1 MSKTKVVRF
10 HQAGDAS
17 VLKIDTL
24 DLPEPQKGEVRIK
37 AAAIGLN
44 RAEVMFRNG
53 AYIEQ
58 PKFPSKIGYE
68 VSGVVDAVGEGVT
81 ELKCGDIVSTIP
93 AFTMGEY
100 GVYGEHPIVPA
111 FAVAK
116 YPTNLTAI
124 EGTAIWMQY
133 VTAYGALCEVGKLT
147 DKQTVLITAA
157 SSSVGIAAIQIAN
170 WIGAKVIATT
180 RGSSKVASLKEAGA
194 HYVIESDVESIS
206 EAVNKITDGQGANL
220 IFDPIGGPLLN
231 ELGNA
236 AAKAGTIIEYGAL
249 DPNPSIY
256 PLFKA
261 LEKALT
267 IVGYTLFEL
276 TQDPTRIERAKEFIY
291 RGLEQKK
298 LVPKVD
304 KVFAFEDIQAAHQYM
319 EASNQ
324 VGKIVV
330 KI

>member
-1 MSKTKVVRF
+1 MKTTQTVRF

-17 VLKIDTL
+17 VLQIDTL
-24 DLPEPQKGEVRIK
+24 DMPKPGVGEVRIK

-58 PKFPSKIGYE
+58 PSYPSKIGYE
-68 VSGVVDAVGEGVT
+68 VSGVIDAVGEGVT
-81 ELKCGDIVSTIP
+81 DLKCGDIVSTIP

-100 GVYGEHPIVPA
+100 GVYGKHPIVPA

-116 YPTNLTAI
+116 YPTHLSPA

-147 DKQTVLITAA
+147 SDQTILITAA

-170 WIGAKVIATT
+170 WIGATVIATT
-180 RGSSKVASLKEAGA
+180 RGPEKVTSLKQAGA
-194 HYVIESDVESIS
+194 HYVIESDSESIS
-206 EAVNKITDGQGANL
+206 QSVNLITEGQGANL

-231 ELGNA
+231 ELGDA
-236 AAKAGTIIEYGAL
+236 AAQAGIIIEYGAL

-276 TQDPTRIERAKEFIY
+276 TQDPVRLERAKQFIY
-291 RGLEQKK
+291 QGLEQKK
-298 LVPKVD
+298 LFPKVD
-304 KVFAFEDIQAAHQYM
+304 KIFAFEDIQSAHRYM
-319 EASNQ
+319 EASEQ
-324 VGKIVV
+324 IGKIVV